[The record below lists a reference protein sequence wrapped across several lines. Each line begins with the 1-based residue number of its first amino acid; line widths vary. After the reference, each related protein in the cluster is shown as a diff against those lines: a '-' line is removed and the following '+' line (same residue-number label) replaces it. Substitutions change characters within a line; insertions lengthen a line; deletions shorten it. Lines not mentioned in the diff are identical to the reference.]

1 MSAAVMERVTA
12 RANTNAATE
21 RAMARA
27 NTNAVMERVTE
38 KASMSAAV
46 MEKDMARGTAATGRV
61 I

>member
-12 RANTNAATE
+12 RANTNAVTE
-21 RAMARA
+21 RA
-27 NTNAVMERVTE
+27 TE
-38 KASMSAAV
+38 KASTNAAV